1 LWNAYPIEHA
11 KFLNGMK
18 TFLLI
23 VGIIILIPLAIR
35 ATRNLRNALKNEKD
49 IYLNSHKPKK

>member
-1 LWNAYPIEHA
+1 
-11 KFLNGMK
+11 MK

-35 ATRNLRNALKNEKD
+35 ATRNLRNALKNE
-49 IYLNSHKPKK
+49 IYIYCYR